1 MKRIKFLFATTLT
14 MVVLNGFVHGQD
26 TTLTVTSAGKVGIG
40 TTTPT
45 YKLEIEGGAT
55 PLRITGGGSQFQK
68 FLFDVATGGFAIFRM
83 YDKDVNEDF
92 RFATNGNSW
101 LDGDGNVGIGTTG
114 PVAKLHLVN
123 GSAGFTPSTA
133 TELAIE
139 SSGNTL
145 IQLMSPANGAGVIS
159 FGSPTESDR
168 GFITYDHANDAMI
181 LGSGGGTKMIIDDN
195 GDVRMTRNLDIT
207 GNVGIGT
214 TSPGAKLE
222 VAGQVKI
229 TGGTPGAGKVL
240 TSDAAGLATW
250 QTATGGGDASYGSSG
265 ASPNNAVFVSDNGN
279 VGMGT
284 TGPLSRLH
292 IEDTNETFGNFQN
305 LFIRTSS
312 PSGPNIGGGIGFGGK
327 FSSAGGT
334 TGFAA
339 IAGRKENSID
349 GNAAGYLGFATN
361 DGMGAIIEKVRIT
374 SAGNV
379 GIGTTNPGK
388 PLDINGSARASSF
401 IGRLNASNMNYGYVP
416 VFRANI
422 APDLDALS
430 NSTIFVGNTGDVGIG
445 TTSPTAKL
453 HIGGSA
459 GVDGIKFPDG
469 TLQTTAAPGGSGL
482 WSASG
487 SDIFYNSGNV
497 GIGTTSPATKLDVN
511 GAITLSPSGAV
522 AGPSLVNSVDGVL
535 VTGGATSGIRFNN
548 QDNTLEL
555 MRITNAGNAG
565 IGTTSPA
572 AKLEV
577 AGFPPLTNDP
587 VAIRITN
594 LRSSLGLFWELR
606 AYDSG
611 AGGPFG
617 RFSVFGGISGG
628 ADKLVITT
636 TGNVG
641 IGTIAPTNPLEMASG
656 AHVTAGGVWTD
667 ASSRQYKE
675 NISNLT
681 PEEAIAALEK
691 LNPVKFNYKVEK
703 DEEYVGFIAED
714 APDLV
719 ATKDRQSLS
728 PMDIVAVLTKVVQQQ
743 QKKIA
748 ELEARIN
755 ASQ

>member
-207 GNVGIGT
+207 
-214 TSPGAKLE
+214 
-222 VAGQVKI
+222 
-229 TGGTPGAGKVL
+229 
-240 TSDAAGLATW
+240 
-250 QTATGGGDASYGSSG
+250 
-265 ASPNNAVFVSDNGN
+265 
-279 VGMGT
+279 
-284 TGPLSRLH
+284 
-292 IEDTNETFGNFQN
+292 
-305 LFIRTSS
+305 
-312 PSGPNIGGGIGFGGK
+312 
-327 FSSAGGT
+327 
-334 TGFAA
+334 
-339 IAGRKENSID
+339 
-349 GNAAGYLGFATN
+349 
-361 DGMGAIIEKVRIT
+361 
-374 SAGNV
+374 GNV

>member
-101 LDGDGNVGIGTTG
+101 LDGGGNVGIGTTG

-133 TELAIE
+133 SELAIE
-139 SSGNTL
+139 SSGLTR
-145 IQLMSPANGAGVIS
+145 IEVMSPANSAGQIL
-159 FGSPTESDR
+159 FGSPTEADR
-168 GFITYDHANDAMI
+168 GFITYDHANDIML
-181 LGSGGGTKMIIDDN
+181 LGSGGGTKMVVDDN
-195 GDVRMTRNLDIT
+195 

-214 TSPGAKLE
+214 ASPGTKLE

-279 VGMGT
+279 VG
-284 TGPLSRLH
+284 
-292 IEDTNETFGNFQN
+292 
-305 LFIRTSS
+305 
-312 PSGPNIGGGIGFGGK
+312 
-327 FSSAGGT
+327 
-334 TGFAA
+334 
-339 IAGRKENSID
+339 
-349 GNAAGYLGFATN
+349 
-361 DGMGAIIEKVRIT
+361 
-374 SAGNV
+374 
-379 GIGTTNPGK
+379 
-388 PLDINGSARASSF
+388 
-401 IGRLNASNMNYGYVP
+401 
-416 VFRANI
+416 
-422 APDLDALS
+422 
-430 NSTIFVGNTGDVGIG
+430 
-445 TTSPTAKL
+445 
-453 HIGGSA
+453 
-459 GVDGIKFPDG
+459 
-469 TLQTTAAPGGSGL
+469 
-482 WSASG
+482 
-487 SDIFYNSGNV
+487 
-497 GIGTTSPATKLDVN
+497 IGTTSPATKLDVS

-641 IGTIAPTNPLEMASG
+641 IGTTDPGVFRVKVVGPGGGVSALALQNEDGSGHLTLQNNGGTTRLSMRLFSSGTVAGIFGNNSDTWISSNTNGTIPTKAFVYLANAAGNVGIGTIAPTNPLEMASG
-656 AHVTAGGVWTD
+656 AHVSAGGVWTD

-675 NISNLT
+675 NISNL
-681 PEEAIAALEK
+681 PSEEAIAALEK

-748 ELEARIN
+748 ELEARLN